1 MSALV
6 KIEKKAF
13 SEYLSKINDEF
24 GLELV
29 IDFFD
34 GAWVK
39 DLPAADLIQSNKP
52 TSSGGHTSHIAVTSS
67 SMELFPRRTF
77 QDSSWQRIDIDMIPN
92 KIKQG
97 FNFQNL
103 VPAYLATREAFDSIG
118 KHQIYLSKKEFDSN
132 AFYHLREDLHLG
144 DQLWFLKYKE
154 EYKYLVFALDKDE
167 IRRLDLIERFCFIQ
181 LDDKDE
187 DKALNLRKSILKI
200 IKDKDDWISNI
211 QIRSELQTIIPLEHK
226 GSLDTYITIF
236 LDNLVRDNILDV
248 NDANHDKQYQYKD
261 RNLDEYTSEQRS
273 SGQRVRGLTTEEIN
287 DRRGS
292 KIDVSNS
299 NHIAIKKKYST
310 NPAIKETALQLAGY
324 ECEYGK
330 LINEDHVTFTSRK
343 YENNYMEGHHLVR
356 MCDQEKSYFVIDDKL
371 VSLDQ
376 VDNIV
381 SLCPICHAKIHFGKD
396 EDILLMLETLYEDR
410 KIRLYNSDIKITL
423 DELKGLYVYD
433 Y

>member
-1 MSALV
+1 M
-6 KIEKKAF
+6 
-13 SEYLSKINDEF
+13 
-24 GLELV
+24 
-29 IDFFD
+29 
-34 GAWVK
+34 
-39 DLPAADLIQSNKP
+39 
-52 TSSGGHTSHIAVTSS
+52 
-67 SMELFPRRTF
+67 
-77 QDSSWQRIDIDMIPN
+77 
-92 KIKQG
+92 
-97 FNFQNL
+97 
-103 VPAYLATREAFDSIG
+103 
-118 KHQIYLSKKEFDSN
+118 
-132 AFYHLREDLHLG
+132 
-144 DQLWFLKYKE
+144 
-154 EYKYLVFALDKDE
+154 
-167 IRRLDLIERFCFIQ
+167 
-181 LDDKDE
+181 
-187 DKALNLRKSILKI
+187 
-200 IKDKDDWISNI
+200 
-211 QIRSELQTIIPLEHK
+211 
-226 GSLDTYITIF
+226 
-236 LDNLVRDNILDV
+236 DV

-273 SGQRVRGLTTEEIN
+273 SGQRVRGLTNEEIN

-343 YENNYMEGHHLVR
+343 YENNYVEGHHLVR
-356 MCDQEKSYFVIDDKL
+356 MCDQEKSYFIIDDKL